1 MTDAPI
7 DQWTTRLHRMI
18 EDLGNNAPASPLANL
33 YATRAGQVEIA
44 AQLNRILNDIEADR
58 YSRGTISEGLGR
70 PNDVKRFVIQALREC
85 ERYSISPAPE
95 LIDLVERL
103 FGSASDD
110 NRRDEIKF
118 PKLLIEAARLQ
129 AELGPLSSRKLASEL
144 RARGFDAKDRTIAT
158 YQKDQR
164 FIDRVRALQKR

>member
-1 MTDAPI
+1 MNMGKPDK
-7 DQWTTRLHRMI
+7 WTA
-18 EDLGNNAPASPLANL
+18 DLWELIKKNGIRPVPDIGNL
-33 YATRAGQVEIA
+33 YATRAGQTELA
-44 AQLNRILNDIEADR
+44 AQLNRILNDIETDR
-58 YSRGTISEGLGR
+58 KTRGPIREGLGR

-85 ERYSISPAPE
+85 ERYSISPAPK

-118 PKLLIEAARLQ
+118 PKLLIEAAKLQ
-129 AELGPLSSRKLASEL
+129 AEIGPLSSRKLASEL

-164 FIDRVRALQKR
+164 FIDKVKALQNR